1 MGERASYAPGTF
13 SWAGLLTS
21 DADAAKAFYTSVFG
35 WDYRDNAAS
44 DGQVDSTALRDG
56 KDVAALW
63 TGEYDD

>member
-21 DADAAKAFYTSVFG
+21 DADDAVG
-35 WDYRDNAAS
+35 
-44 DGQVDSTALRDG
+44 DGQVGSTALRDG
-56 KDVAALW
+56 KDVAALS